1 MELFNWFDRMRT
13 EGIEICG
20 LTFGEKV
27 IKFISGFS
35 GANFV
40 DSSTLSIMLI
50 YIPQVAQPVPRA

>member
-1 MELFNWFDRMRT
+1 MRT
-13 EGIEICG
+13 EGIEIRG